1 MRTRAQAVRFVKAAG
16 GREQR
21 FTAAGTSADDIT
33 MASILRNIHFDRQ
46 TIARLN
52 NAFMVVLFGS
62 GLFACMIGASVYD
75 VGRLFSAW

>member
-1 MRTRAQAVRFVKAAG
+1 
-16 GREQR
+16 
-21 FTAAGTSADDIT
+21 
-33 MASILRNIHFDRQ
+33 MASILRNIHFDRH

-52 NAFMVVLFGS
+52 SALMVLLFGS

>member
-1 MRTRAQAVRFVKAAG
+1 MD
-16 GREQR
+16 GR
-21 FTAAGTSADDIT
+21 
-33 MASILRNIHFDRQ
+33 ILRDFHFDRH

-52 NAFMVVLFGS
+52 NAFMVGLFGC